1 MSCQT
6 ITKLIAKDWMYDL
19 YAIYVVSRYLIVVFF
34 VKLHSHA
41 LIYSRGAQGAYMQNL
56 HPGVNL
62 SM

>member
-6 ITKLIAKDWMYDL
+6 ITKLAKDWMYDL

-34 VKLHSHA
+34 VKPHSRS
-41 LIYSRGAQGAYMQNL
+41 LIYSRGANSAYMQNL